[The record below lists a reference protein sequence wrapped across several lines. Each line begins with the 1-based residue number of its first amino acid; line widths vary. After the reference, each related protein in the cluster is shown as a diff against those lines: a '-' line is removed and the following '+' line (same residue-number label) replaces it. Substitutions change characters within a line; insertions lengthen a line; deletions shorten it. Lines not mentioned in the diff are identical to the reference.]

1 MIRDFE
7 PLGPEDLDEAGDC
20 ARKLFDLA
28 ITAVNVIRS
37 FNCSAGLEASSRAG
51 SRVRVVKS
59 VHWVLRL
66 LLTVSSRSYR

>member
-28 ITAVNVIRS
+28 ITAVNVLRS
-37 FNCSAGLEASSRAG
+37 FDSSAGHEAASRAG
-51 SRVRVVKS
+51 PRIRVIKS

-66 LLTVSSRSYR
+66 LLAVS